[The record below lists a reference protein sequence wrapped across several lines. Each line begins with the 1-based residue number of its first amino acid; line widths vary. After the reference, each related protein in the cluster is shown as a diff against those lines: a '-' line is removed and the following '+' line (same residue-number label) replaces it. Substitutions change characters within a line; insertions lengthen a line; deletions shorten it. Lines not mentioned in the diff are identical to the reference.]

1 MVGLAALRGDSGGP
15 TPQPPVKNEASPPMA
30 HGLYA
35 QYGRAP
41 KSDEA
46 DGRVQA
52 LPVGEGGLP

>member
-1 MVGLAALRGDSGGP
+1 
-15 TPQPPVKNEASPPMA
+15 MA